1 MDAVSINNVQGTSK
15 AVSYLCGMGHRE
27 IGYIRSKVRINS
39 FDERYNAFKHKLRS
53 LGGIFNT
60 EYVVDVGYSE
70 EDVKRDVK
78 KYLEGRKHLPTA
90 FFAENDLIGCSAIRA
105 MQECGYRIPEDIS
118 VVGFDNRPISTLVEP
133 QLTTINVPK
142 DIFGP
147 AAVDLLISRLD
158 QGREQSLKV
167 EIGTSLVKRG
177 SVKKITD

>member
-1 MDAVSINNVQGTSK
+1 
-15 AVSYLCGMGHRE
+15 
-27 IGYIRSKVRINS
+27 
-39 FDERYNAFKHKLRS
+39 
-53 LGGIFNT
+53 
-60 EYVVDVGYSE
+60 
-70 EDVKRDVK
+70 
-78 KYLEGRKHLPTA
+78 
-90 FFAENDLIGCSAIRA
+90 

-167 EIGTSLVKRG
+167 EIGTSLVKRE

>member
-1 MDAVSINNVQGTSK
+1 M
-15 AVSYLCGMGHRE
+15 
-27 IGYIRSKVRINS
+27 
-39 FDERYNAFKHKLRS
+39 
-53 LGGIFNT
+53 
-60 EYVVDVGYSE
+60 GYSE

-78 KYLEGRKHLPTA
+78 KYLEGRKRLPTA

-158 QGREQSLKV
+158 QGREQSVKV

-177 SVKKITD
+177 SVKKITDETKSKTEDMQKHVRHLMLYMLFFCLSPS

>member
-1 MDAVSINNVQGTSK
+1 MNRSSASKIAVFSSADGSTLP
-15 AVSYLCGMGHRE
+15 VSM
-27 IGYIRSKVRINS
+27 
-39 FDERYNAFKHKLRS
+39 S
-53 LGGIFNT
+53 L
-60 EYVVDVGYSE
+60 
-70 EDVKRDVK
+70 
-78 KYLEGRKHLPTA
+78 
-90 FFAENDLIGCSAIRA
+90 
-105 MQECGYRIPEDIS
+105 
-118 VVGFDNRPISTLVEP
+118 STLVEP